1 MCLIRSLQKLPFAT
15 LLFTQNPLNCPTN
28 YRNMQAIRNI
38 YKVENGKLTIE
49 LPASFPHK
57 EVEVIILP
65 VAAEDEV
72 ELPNAI
78 DRGSKA
84 ERLAKLE
91 QMSVWGEDE
100 EQAVIESQNFINQ
113 WKIVS

>member
-1 MCLIRSLQKLPFAT
+1 
-15 LLFTQNPLNCPTN
+15 
-28 YRNMQAIRNI
+28 MQAIRNI
-38 YKVENGKLTIE
+38 YKVENGKLVIE
-49 LPASFPHK
+49 LPASFQHT

>member
-1 MCLIRSLQKLPFAT
+1 
-15 LLFTQNPLNCPTN
+15 
-28 YRNMQAIRNI
+28 MQAIRNI

-49 LPASFPHK
+49 LPASFQHT

-65 VAAEDEV
+65 ANSEEDAAI
-72 ELPNAI
+72 LPDAI
-78 DRGSKA
+78 DRGSKV

-91 QMSVWGEDE
+91 QMSVWGEEE

-113 WKIVS
+113 WKVVS